1 MDTEKCRVLLMVLE
15 KGNLTSAAN
24 VLGYTTSGI
33 SRMMASLEEET
44 NLKLLHRG
52 KNGVSPTVA
61 CERMLPIIRE
71 LARLGNAFHDTAA
84 AINGLMVG
92 HIQIGTAYGRYYGIM
107 AQLIADFSKEYP
119 NIKIGIIEGNSSQLA
134 MAVSKHEA
142 DFCIISQRDGHFD
155 WEPLFDDAMR
165 VWLPANHPMVNEPYY
180 ALGNLARDSFIEFF
194 PNEVSDNLLIFQ
206 RYHIHPNT
214 KFTVRGMVAAYEMVR
229 AGLGVTLVNALYDF
243 PETSE
248 IITKPTSPHITM
260 PIGIAISHHE
270 EISPAAAAFR
280 DFALP
285 RFQAMMKTE

>member
-1 MDTEKCRVLLMVLE
+1 MDTEKCQALLTVLE
-15 KGNLTSAAN
+15 QGNLTSAAN
-24 VLGYTTSGI
+24 KLGYTTSGI

-52 KNGVSPTVA
+52 KHGVTPTAA
-61 CERMLPIIRE
+61 CERMLPLIRD
-71 LARLGNAFHDTAA
+71 LARLGNTLHNTAA
-84 AINGLMVG
+84 AINGLLVG

-107 AQLIADFSKEYP
+107 AQLIADFSKEFP

-142 DFCIISQRDGHFD
+142 DFCIISERDGHFD
-155 WEPLFDDAMR
+155 WEPLFDDEMR
-165 VWLPANHPMVNEPYY
+165 VWLPSNHPMVDVPRY
-180 ALGNLARDSFIEFF
+180 ALGNLAKDPFIEFY

-214 KFTVRGMVAAYEMVR
+214 KYTVRGMVAAYEMVR

-243 PETSE
+243 PSKGGVVA
-248 IITKPTSPHITM
+248 KPTSPHITI
-260 PIGIAISHHE
+260 PIGIAISHRE

-280 DFALP
+280 DFAVP
-285 RFQAMMKTE
+285 KFQEMIRET